1 MTSCS
6 TVVAPRLGLALAGAL
21 ALAACHND
29 DVPSRVADAPGATAA
44 ATNDAVRAA
53 ATASE
58 RGDRLA
64 SADDALVPRRTR
76 AGTLRFTSPAIEGN
90 AGLAPEILA
99 RFAREPSAELR
110 AALIDALPRTG
121 GDWFDG
127 AYGAFG
133 REPEAAVRKAIVAIM
148 PRAEATRA
156 LRGIMAGLAD
166 AEPSVRAEAALS
178 AGSLPE
184 AARADDGLRTR
195 LGQLL
200 ADADGAVRAGAA
212 RTLGLMAHAPAFEP
226 IARLLGDADAEV
238 RLQAVH
244 ALERIDRPRAAALPA
259 LGPLRS
265 DPDPK
270 VAHAARILAP

>member
-1 MTSCS
+1 MKRPPTLV
-6 TVVAPRLGLALAGAL
+6 TTGLALLGAL

-29 DVPSRVADAPGATAA
+29 DVPSRVADAPGATDQAAPA
-44 ATNDAVRAA
+44 AT
-53 ATASE
+53 TAPARGE
-58 RGDRLA
+58 RLP
-64 SADDALVPRRTR
+64 SADEALVPRRTR

-90 AGLAPEILA
+90 TALAPEILA

-110 AALIDALPRTG
+110 AALVDALPRTG

-127 AYGAFG
+127 AYGALAH
-133 REPEAAVRKAIVAIM
+133 EPEAAVRRAIVAIM
-148 PRAEATRA
+148 PRAEATQA

-184 AARADDGLRTR
+184 AARGDGGLRTR

-200 ADADGAVRAGAA
+200 SDTDGSVRAGAA

-244 ALERIDRPRAAALPA
+244 ALERIDRERAARLPA
-259 LGPLRS
+259 LGALRS